1 MTEHA
6 TPPLDRRLS
15 VAPMMDCTDRYDRAF
30 LRCLTRRTLLYTEMI
45 VAEAI
50 VHGERERLLAFDAA
64 EHPVA
69 LQLGGSD
76 PAKLAQAARLAEA
89 FGYDEVNL
97 NVGCPSDRVRSGR
110 IGACLMAEP
119 DLVARSVAAML
130 EAVSIPVTV
139 KCRIGIDDMDD
150 EATLPDFIVRI
161 AGEGCR
167 SFVVHARKAWLNGLS
182 PKQNRDIPPLRYDVV
197 HAAKN
202 RLAELE
208 IVINGGIA
216 DLDEALEHLAHVDG
230 VMIGRAAYHTPY
242 VLAEA
247 DRRIFGSAEPSP
259 TRRHAVEAYLPY
271 IERQLAHGVPLHR
284 MTRHILGLYQGEP
297 GARAWR
303 RHLSTEAVKPGAGIE
318 VVLDAFGFVER
329 EQPASAAE

>member
-1 MTEHA
+1 MIELAA
-6 TPPLDRRLS
+6 TPVDRRLS

-50 VHGERERLLAFDAA
+50 LHGERERVLAFDAA

-110 IGACLMAEP
+110 FGACLMAEP

-130 EAVSIPVTV
+130 EAVAIPVTV

-150 EATLPDFIVRI
+150 EATLPDFIARI

-167 SFVVHARKAWLNGLS
+167 TFS
-182 PKQNRDIPPLRYDVV
+182 PRANLMPGGAPANSSESTGSPHRIFTTAFCPP
-197 HAAKN
+197 
-202 RLAELE
+202 
-208 IVINGGIA
+208 
-216 DLDEALEHLAHVDG
+216 
-230 VMIGRAAYHTPY
+230 M
-242 VLAEA
+242 VLADPCRMLSVVTPPA
-247 DRRIFGSAEPSP
+247 RLRHRPMASSRSTSAWR
-259 TRRHAVEAYLPY
+259 TWAV
-271 IERQLAHGVPLHR
+271 IERVPSLIPSDALWECAS
-284 MTRHILGLYQGEP
+284 MMP
-297 GARAWR
+297 GI
-303 RHLSTEAVKPGAGIE
+303 T
-318 VVLDAFGFVER
+318 
-329 EQPASAAE
+329 